1 MDRESKITYIFVTA
15 VNPLKESTV
24 TWLKLFRDKIL
35 QKNVVIGLRRLTN

>member
-1 MDRESKITYIFVTA
+1 MDRESKITYIFVTT
-15 VNPLKESTV
+15 VNPLKESAV